1 MKEQSS
7 TKQDSNLVEMRL
19 QTIINL
25 LLRDNFM
32 CSSKR
37 MIMLGWRKIKTTK
50 VLLLGKAK
58 TPNTEELQESKW
70 KQQVL
75 DKGFKLIHKQ
85 DNFATTSKKN

>member
-7 TKQDSNLVEMRL
+7 TKQASNLVEMRL

-50 VLLLGKAK
+50 VLLLEKQRHQIQKSYRIKMKA
-58 TPNTEELQESKW
+58 T
-70 KQQVL
+70 
-75 DKGFKLIHKQ
+75 G
-85 DNFATTSKKN
+85 AR